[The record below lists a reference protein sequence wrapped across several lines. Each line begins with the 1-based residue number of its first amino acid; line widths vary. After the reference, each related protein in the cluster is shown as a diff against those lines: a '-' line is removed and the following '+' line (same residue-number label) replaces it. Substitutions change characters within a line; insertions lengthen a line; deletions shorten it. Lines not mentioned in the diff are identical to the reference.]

1 MKTKSEK
8 MLPKT
13 EREIQNGGLYAQA
26 VRCGKPT
33 CKCSRGETHSAFY
46 FFTRR
51 KGKLI
56 KIYVRKAEVEEFAR
70 LVARASLER
79 YARRQMA
86 KTNTQLLRGLRQS
99 LYEKQGFINS
109 LRGI

>member
-1 MKTKSEK
+1 MQIKNAK

-13 EREIQNGGLYAQA
+13 TSEIQNGGVYLQA

-33 CKCSRGETHSAFY
+33 CKCARGETHSAFY

-51 KGKLI
+51 NGKLI
-56 KIYVRKAEVEEFAR
+56 KIYVRKAEVDDFSR
-70 LVARASLER
+70 LVVRASLER
-79 YARRQMA
+79 YAQRQIN
-86 KTNTQLLRGLRQS
+86 KTNFQLLQAMRQS
-99 LYEKQGFINS
+99 LHEKQGIINS